1 MKPVTILLSL
11 ALLLLVVAI
20 NTLPAS
26 SDRLSSRQQ
35 QERTKESH
43 PLSLPLRRYKGRKN
57 HHIQR
62 RQQSNTS
69 TLDGGNDTVRVTPG
83 LYDMAMTEFAI
94 PISIG
99 TPAREFLLLFDTGS
113 ADTWVIGPSCTNTTT
128 CAADNVYDPKASTTY
143 ASTPYDFIINYA
155 IGSSNGTYA
164 VDQVAV
170 DDAVLSQQMFAVVN
184 DTEHFFTAQDPNSQY
199 TIDGILGAS
208 YPWSTS
214 LQAYYNVS
222 YLPIPFALYAAHL
235 IPDPVFSV
243 HMGDAFQQHNSADTS
258 TANEIDMWTGSITFG
273 AVNTSIIDP
282 QTIHYTNISVWR
294 QYATNDTGYM
304 FWDGR
309 ANQITMESINNTVT
323 PILSWNMTHAP
334 SFIID
339 TGSNYFSMPEQD
351 AQELI
356 INHLA
361 PEARIRQGQGGYY
374 VDCNNTRLSDNTTIS
389 IHFYDSEDH
398 TGATFP
404 LTFPISDLVFQVDE
418 EQCILAIS
426 PGNQYVVGNFIL
438 YRFLSIFD
446 FGSHRV
452 GFAPLQGSL

>member
-1 MKPVTILLSL
+1 
-11 ALLLLVVAI
+11 
-20 NTLPAS
+20 
-26 SDRLSSRQQ
+26 
-35 QERTKESH
+35 
-43 PLSLPLRRYKGRKN
+43 
-57 HHIQR
+57 
-62 RQQSNTS
+62 
-69 TLDGGNDTVRVTPG
+69 
-83 LYDMAMTEFAI
+83 MTH
-94 PISIG
+94 IG

-113 ADTWVIGPSCTNTTT
+113 ADTWVVGPSCTNTTT
-128 CAADNVYDPKASTTY
+128 CAADNVYDPNASTTY

-164 VDQVAV
+164 VDRVAV
-170 DDAVLSQQMFAVVN
+170 DDAVLPQQMFAVVN
-184 DTEHFFTAQDPNSQY
+184 DTEHFFTTQDPNSQY

-235 IPDPVFSV
+235 IPEPVFSV
-243 HMGDAFQQHNSADTS
+243 HMGQAFQQHNNTDTA
-258 TANEIDMWTGSITFG
+258 TTGEDVDLWTGSVTFG

-282 QTIHYTNISVWR
+282 QAIRYTNISVWR
-294 QYATNDTGYM
+294 QYATNETGYM

-309 ANQITMESINNTVT
+309 ANQITMENNNNTT
-323 PILSWNMTHAP
+323 TILSSNMSHAP

-339 TGSNYFSMPEQD
+339 TGSNYFSMPEKD

-361 PEARIRQGQGGYY
+361 PEAHIRKEQGGYF
-374 VDCNNTRLSDNTTIS
+374 VDCNNPRLSDNTTLS
-389 IHFYDSEDH
+389 IHFYDSSDH
-398 TGATFP
+398 TGATTFP
-404 LTFPISDLVFQVDE
+404 LTFPISDLVFQVDQ

-446 FGSHRV
+446 FGNHRV
-452 GFAPLQGSL
+452 GFAPLKDSP